1 MRESELQSSIFRSRG
16 GRSHELDIQS
26 LRNILKQESRIP
38 EEVAENAIHHVRD
51 HLDQL
56 GLTQPHPNLVIHWL
70 KGLLREQGYDLGE
83 ASLQSLELTL
93 GDVEINI
100 YHPVGL
106 GAGANQNPEA
116 TSQLIAQRIKTQ
128 FAEKRVFQEEVMA
141 AHDSG
146 DLELLHLGA
155 IDRPHDVFLTPDYLK
170 THGLPSSGS
179 APAAGPARKAHVLLA
194 HMIRFTHEL
203 QNHFA
208 GNIRWGYVN
217 TLLLPYLEE
226 MSEKEL
232 RQFVQEML
240 YEFAQLDVERGGLYR
255 KVILDFDFDL
265 PRQLSGL
272 PALGPTGEQSRTY
285 GHYERTLRQ
294 FNESA
299 LDILRAGDFRGNP
312 FHSPRIV
319 YHFNNPK
326 TTWGGNHQDLM
337 EIVFKWGN
345 PCVAFSYYQRDFG
358 PMGRI
363 SLNDPDFLKI
373 LQSPGML
380 RGFSSSSLA
389 INLPKLA
396 HPDQP
401 GTFPQRLEALL
412 ERAASAHREKRL
424 FISRLMAYGNRGPLQ
439 FLRHKMDGVPFLK
452 IDKAHQPMQLIG
464 LAEAAALLSHSP
476 SAPPEVLS
484 RESDLIL
491 KNLNVALAALNRIH
505 KLNMFLSGASSESVA
520 YRFAYLDLRRFGQ
533 SYAPFVLRQPGQ
545 SHPIYSEGPNI
556 LAFSDAKWRDRVK
569 LEGKLHQYFSDHSL
583 TLFSKSHKID
593 DPSFYHKVYQEA
605 LNAGVSQLQCA
616 PDLQVCMT
624 CFLVFDESHGETC
637 PSCKSSLV
645 SPYGWCQSNFSPVH
659 TWCLGKRSE
668 WKIRRRIDE
677 RKAPIQTQLPW

>member
-1 MRESELQSSIFRSRG
+1 MTGPWPVQ
-16 GRSHELDIQS
+16 HEF
-26 LRNILKQESRIP
+26 P
-38 EEVAENAIHHVRD
+38 GTV
-51 HLDQL
+51 
-56 GLTQPHPNLVIHWL
+56 
-70 KGLLREQGYDLGE
+70 GYRR
-83 ASLQSLELTL
+83 
-93 GDVEINI
+93 
-100 YHPVGL
+100 PV
-106 GAGANQNPEA
+106 
-116 TSQLIAQRIKTQ
+116 
-128 FAEKRVFQEEVMA
+128 V
-141 AHDSG
+141 
-146 DLELLHLGA
+146 LHLGA

-170 THGLPSSGS
+170 ENGLPTTGS

-226 MSEKEL
+226 MSESDL

-265 PRQLSGL
+265 PRQLAGL
-272 PALGPTGEQSRTY
+272 PALGPEGRHQRTY
-285 GHYERTLRQ
+285 GDYERTLRL

-299 LDILRAGDFRGNP
+299 LDILRSGDFRGNP

-326 TTWGGNHQDLM
+326 NTWGGNHQNLM

-345 PCVAFSYYQRDFG
+345 PCLAFSYYQRDFG
-358 PMGRI
+358 PIGRI

-373 LQSPGML
+373 IQSPAML

-396 HPDQP
+396 YANQE

-439 FLRHKMDGVPFLK
+439 FLRHKMDGRPFLK
-452 IDKAHQPMQLIG
+452 IDKAYQPMQIIG
-464 LAEAAALLSHSP
+464 LAEAAALLNHS
-476 SAPPEVLS
+476 SGSQPEALA
-484 RESDLIL
+484 RESEHIL
-491 KNLNVALAALNRIH
+491 KNLTAAVAGLNRIH
-505 KLNMFLSGASSESVA
+505 KLNMFLSGAQSESVA
-520 YRFAYLDLRRFGQ
+520 YRFAFLDLRRFGQ
-533 SYAPFVLRQPGQ
+533 TYAPFVLRQAEQ
-545 SHPIYSEGPNI
+545 SHPIYTECPNI
-556 LAFSDAKWRDRVK
+556 LAFNDIRWRERFK
-569 LEGKLHQYFSDHSL
+569 LEGALHQYFADHSL
-583 TLFSKSHKID
+583 TLFSKSQKIE

-605 LNAGVSQLQCA
+605 VNAGVTQLQSA

-624 CFLVFDESHGETC
+624 CYLVFNEGMGEHC
-637 PSCKSSLV
+637 PSCKSSLI

-668 WKIRRRIDE
+668 WKIRHRIDE